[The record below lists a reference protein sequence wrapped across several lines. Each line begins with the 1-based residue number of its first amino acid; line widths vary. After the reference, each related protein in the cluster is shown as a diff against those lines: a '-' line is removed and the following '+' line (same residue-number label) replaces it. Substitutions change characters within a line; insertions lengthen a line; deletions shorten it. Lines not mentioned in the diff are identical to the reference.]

1 MRSMVEGRARRR
13 PIMQALVVTHLS
25 PDLSGV
31 ALADIPAPTPAQG
44 EVTVQVRA
52 ASLNFPDLLMTRGEY
67 QFKPQVPF
75 TSGLEFAG
83 EVIEADPA
91 SGFAPGDRVMGGNKT
106 GAFAEIACVP
116 ASKLWPMPA
125 GLDFATAAAMG
136 AAYST
141 AFTGLVELG
150 GLQEGQWVLVHGA
163 SGGVGLAACDLARAL
178 GARVI
183 ATTGSPAK
191 AERIATLARPEAV
204 ITAEGRFREHVA
216 ALTGG
221 SLADIVFDPVGG
233 DVFDEST
240 RCVAFGG
247 KLIVVGFTSGR
258 IADISTNIPLIKGFS
273 IVGLRAGEYARRFP
287 ERGSAITRAIHRL
300 AETGAITPAIDRTL
314 PLPRWREGFD
324 AMAGRDQLGKV
335 VFVPGA

>member
-1 MRSMVEGRARRR
+1 
-13 PIMQALVVTHLS
+13 MQALRVESLS

-31 ALADIPAPTPAQG
+31 MLADFPRPDRAPGA
-44 EVTVQVRA
+44 VLVRVRA

-67 QFKPQVPF
+67 QFKPEVPF

-83 EVIEADPA
+83 EVLEADPA
-91 SGFAPGDRVMGGNKT
+91 SAFAPGDRVMGGNKT
-106 GAFAEIACVP
+106 GAFAELASMP
-116 ASKLWPMPA
+116 ADKLSPMPQ
-125 GLDFATAAAMG
+125 GMDFPAAAAMG

-150 GLQEGQWVLVHGA
+150 GLSEGQWVLVHGA

-183 ATTGSPAK
+183 ATTGSASK
-191 AERIATLARPEAV
+191 ADRIAALARPDAV
-204 ITAEGRFREHVA
+204 IVAEGRFREQVA
-216 ALTGG
+216 EVTGG
-221 SLADIVFDPVGG
+221 ALADIVFDPVGG

-247 KLIVVGFTSGR
+247 KLMVVGFTSGR

-273 IVGLRAGEYARRFP
+273 VVGLRAGEYARRFP
-287 ERGSAITRAIHRL
+287 ERGRAINQAIRKL
-300 AETGAITPAIDRTL
+300 AEAGAITPAIDRVL
-314 PLPRWREGFD
+314 PLSQWRNGFE
-324 AMAGRDQLGKV
+324 AMARRELVGKV
-335 VFVPGA
+335 VFVPGG

>member
-1 MRSMVEGRARRR
+1 
-13 PIMQALVVTHLS
+13 MQALTVERLS
-25 PDLSGV
+25 DDLSGV
-31 ALADIPAPTPAQG
+31 TLADLPLPVRAPG
-44 EVTVQVRA
+44 EVLVQVRA

-67 QFKPQVPF
+67 QFKPEVPF

-83 EVIEADPA
+83 EVLEADPA

-106 GAFAEIACVP
+106 GAFAEV
-116 ASKLWPMPA
+116 ASLAADKLSPMPH
-125 GLDFATAAAMG
+125 GMDFPAAAAMG

-141 AFTGLVELG
+141 AYTGLVELG
-150 GLQEGQWVLVHGA
+150 GLREGQWVLVHGA

-183 ATTGSPAK
+183 ATTGSADK
-191 AERIATLARPEAV
+191 RERIAALARPDAV
-204 ITAEGRFREHVA
+204 ILAEGRFREAVA
-216 ALTGG
+216 ELTDGH
-221 SLADIVFDPVGG
+221 LADIVFDPVGG
-233 DVFDEST
+233 DMFDEST

-247 KLIVVGFTSGR
+247 KLMVVGFTSGR

-287 ERGSAITRAIHRL
+287 ERGRAIQNAITTL
-300 AETGAITPAIDRTL
+300 AEEVRITPAIDRIL
-314 PLPRWREGFD
+314 PLSQWREGFD
-324 AMAGRDQLGKV
+324 AMASRALVGKV

>member
-1 MRSMVEGRARRR
+1 
-13 PIMQALVVTHLS
+13 MQALRVERLS
-25 PDLSGV
+25 GDLSGV
-31 ALADIPAPTPAQG
+31 TLTDVPVPERRAG
-44 EVTVQVRA
+44 EVLVQVRA
-52 ASLNFPDLLMTRGEY
+52 GSLNYPDLLMTRGEY
-67 QFKPQVPF
+67 QFRPEVPF

-83 EVIEADPA
+83 EVLEADA
-91 SGFAPGDRVMGGNKT
+91 GSGFAPGDRVMGGNKT
-106 GAFAEIACVP
+106 GAFAHIACVP
-116 ASKLWPMPA
+116 ADRLSLMPP
-125 GLDFATAAAMG
+125 GLDFPAAAAMG

-150 GLQEGQWVLVHGA
+150 GLSEDQWVLVHGA

-191 AERIATLARPEAV
+191 AKRIAALARPEAV
-204 ITAEGRFREHVA
+204 IAAEGRFREQVA
-216 ALTGG
+216 DLTGG
-221 SLADIVFDPVGG
+221 QLADIVFDPVGG

-247 KLIVVGFTSGR
+247 KLVVVGFTSGR

-287 ERGSAITRAIHRL
+287 ERGRAINRAIAKL
-300 AETGAITPAIDRTL
+300 AEAGAITPAIDRIL
-314 PLPRWREGFD
+314 PLSRWREGFD
-324 AMAGRDQLGKV
+324 AMARRELVGKV
-335 VFVPGA
+335 VFQPG